1 MTDPWRTA
9 SNKILE
15 DTTDATVKMQ
25 ELFVIILARK
35 HQGTVIKVSHLQR
48 ILIPTSLL
56 QAELWKQ
63 RIPSKESVYSPLWF
77 VLVYGASSSW
87 LGEANRDSKVQGP
100 K

>member
-35 HQGTVIKVSHLQR
+35 HQGTVIKVSHRQR
-48 ILIPTSLL
+48 IIILL
-56 QAELWKQ
+56 HCYKQ
-63 RIPSKESVYSPLWF
+63 NFENKEYHPRRMYTVPCGLC
-77 VLVYGASSSW
+77 
-87 LGEANRDSKVQGP
+87 
-100 K
+100 